1 MRPAGPR
8 RDPVPARID
17 AESEAVAPRKQER
30 VTTAGIAPAA
40 HRQVLPVITPPDHA
54 RLRMSAVRKRFGAT
68 VALDGV
74 DLTVRPGEVHALI
87 GENGAGKSTLGKI
100 VSGAIPADAG
110 EMLLDGRP
118 YRPSN
123 PLDARRNGIAMIY
136 QELNLAPPLRV
147 EEHIM
152 LGIEEPR
159 WGLLLRA
166 SMRRRVLAALEQL
179 RHPDIRPD
187 IRVRDLSPG
196 AQQLVEIARALATLV
211 VGSLLGLTVFLL
223 DWFKESTGWSVNFM
237 LAAFYLFVISSGVL
251 VAVSLLRPS
260 PADHPGRG
268 LVWNN
273 PLEAL
278 RGPAWRG
285 IGNYRFLA
293 ALLFVTMVAL
303 YVVFS

>member
-1 MRPAGPR
+1 MTAVMNDGPATKVQSPAELR
-8 RDPVPARID
+8 RKHDQR
-17 AESEAVAPRKQER
+17 R
-30 VTTAGIAPAA
+30 
-40 HRQVLPVITPPDHA
+40 
-54 RLRMSAVRKRFGAT
+54 
-68 VALDGV
+68 AL
-74 DLTVRPGEVHALI
+74 AL
-87 GENGAGKSTLGKI
+87 
-100 VSGAIPADAG
+100 
-110 EMLLDGRP
+110 
-118 YRPSN
+118 
-123 PLDARRNGIAMIY
+123 
-136 QELNLAPPLRV
+136 
-147 EEHIM
+147 
-152 LGIEEPR
+152 
-159 WGLLLRA
+159 
-166 SMRRRVLAALEQL
+166 
-179 RHPDIRPD
+179 
-187 IRVRDLSPG
+187 LSPG
-196 AQQLVEIARALATLV
+196 ILWMLLFMILPMCMVIYVSFWTQTTFAVEPTLTTSSWERFLGTETYLAAITTTLKIWAIVLIATLV